1 MVAVEEQQDPALD
14 VLEYV
19 RAGRV
24 REGIDLCHA
33 RLAERPDDVQAVRVL
48 ARLLLEA
55 GQAAVAGLLLDQALR
70 ANPSHGALRA
80 ELGTT
85 LARLGRREAAV
96 EAFERALLDDPSNT
110 DAHFGLADLGAT
122 DELIRALRA
131 AVSARPSDPIAHFA
145 LANALL
151 AANDESGARGSF
163 RRAVEIEPKIT
174 QRHVTAGARLVM
186 AGRRDEARRMYAWG
200 LTFNPA
206 DPQLRHMARALDGGT
221 GPERAADDYVTA
233 LFDSFADGFDDTLVG
248 RLEYRAPELVADA
261 VRERLPV
268 SAERTHAIL
277 DAGCGTGLCGP
288 LLRPLASRLVGIDLS
303 EQMLDRATATGAYD
317 ELRVGEIV
325 EAMTA
330 EPAAYDV
337 IVAAD
342 VLPYF
347 GALDGLF
354 AATATA
360 LRPDGLLAVTV
371 ERCDEDGYVLRSS
384 GRYAHSAAYLRQAAA
399 EAGLLCF
406 DLHECSLRL
415 EAGKSVEGYV
425 AVLGVA

>member
-1 MVAVEEQQDPALD
+1 LVAVEEQQDPALD

-55 GQAAVAGLLLDQALR
+55 GQAAVAGLLLDQALK

-85 LARLGRREAAV
+85 LASVGRREAAV
-96 EAFERALLDDPSNT
+96 EAFERALLDDPSNA
-110 DAHFGLADLGAT
+110 DAHFGLTEMGAT
-122 DELIRALRA
+122 EELTRALRA
-131 AVSARPSDPIAHFA
+131 AVSANPSDPVAHFA

-151 AANDESGARGSF
+151 AADDDSTARDSF
-163 RRAVEIEPKIT
+163 RRAVELEPAMA
-174 QRHVTAGARLVM
+174 QRHVTAGARLAMV
-186 AGRRDEARRMYAWG
+186 GRHDEARRMYAWG
-200 LTFNPA
+200 LTLNPV
-206 DPQLRHMARALDGGT
+206 DPQLRHMARALDGGM
-221 GPERAADDYVTA
+221 GPERAADDYVAA
-233 LFDSFADGFDDTLVG
+233 LFDAFADGFDETLLG
-248 RLEYRAPELVADA
+248 RLEYRAPELVVDA
-261 VRERLPV
+261 VRGRLPG
-268 SAERTHAIL
+268 SAERTLAVL

-303 EQMLDRATATGAYD
+303 EQMLERATATGAYD
-317 ELRVGEIV
+317 ELRLGEIAR
-325 EAMTA
+325 AMTA

-347 GALDGLF
+347 GTLDDLF
-354 AATATA
+354 AAAATA
-360 LRPDGLLAVTV
+360 LRPNGLMGVTV
-371 ERCDEDGYVLRSS
+371 ERSDDEGHELRSS
-384 GRYAHSAAYLRQAAA
+384 GRYAHSADYLRQAAA
-399 EAGLLCF
+399 EAGLLCL

-425 AVLGVA
+425 AALGVA